1 MTADY
6 SPFFD
11 YPTGDG
17 EARPDSFV
25 LLAQFTSDEW
35 ARLLAFTET
44 LRFEPGQDL
53 IRAGESE
60 RALYLITGGALEL
73 LLPGRHGASPF
84 RVIDA
89 PSVIGEMAFFDGR
102 PRSMT
107 VRAQTGGEARRFSRR
122 AFEAFAIREPALSRA
137 LLLDLARML
146 SLRLRQSG
154 ALLQSQSGV

>member
-1 MTADY
+1 MDY
-6 SPFFD
+6 SSFFD
-11 YPTGDG
+11 YPTGEG

-35 ARLLAFTET
+35 AKLLAFTET
-44 LRFEPGQDL
+44 LRFEPDDDL
-53 IRAGESE
+53 IRAGDSE
-60 RALYLITGGALEL
+60 RALYLITDGTLEL
-73 LLPGRHGASPF
+73 LLPGRDSASPF
-84 RVIDA
+84 RTIDA

-107 VRAQTGGEARRFSRR
+107 VRAQTRGEARRLSRR

-146 SLRLRQSG
+146 SLRVRLSD
-154 ALLQSQSGV
+154 ALLQSRLGA